1 MVDIAV
7 NKICGLAFY
16 FYFYFFFFFNLA
28 FYFIFVMGC
37 VLFLFQ
43 ILRFGLVVYYYNE
56 RLQPKKKKKKNRWNT
71 SVTQKEKIILKDYK
85 KSK

>member
-1 MVDIAV
+1 
-7 NKICGLAFY
+7 
-16 FYFYFFFFFNLA
+16 
-28 FYFIFVMGC
+28 MGC

-56 RLQPKKKKKKNRWNT
+56 RLQPKKKKKKKKNRWNT